1 MMMQFQ
7 LEFHSF
13 KVLYYKFLCHHNMPG
28 QNTHPLHLEYC
39 LHKSYPDSAKRNQLN
54 NKLDPEFHEHII

>member
-1 MMMQFQ
+1 MCLF
-7 LEFHSF
+7 
-13 KVLYYKFLCHHNMPG
+13 VYYKFLCHHNMPG